1 MRQNLREILAF
12 LIPLLDSFFERVR
25 WVSLRVTHI
34 LICAFVAEIMGL
46 SFCEDDISV
55 QPKKGHYRVDI
66 APELFLK
73 RNGRGCDD
81 NRLVHAFAVQQH
93 RHKIAKG
100 LSNAHASFN
109 RKMLIVYEGVHN
121 LKGHILLPFTHF
133 QSMLRGFIPKEGAD
147 LLTHGVQLC
156 FSALFPFLRC
166 IESKIESIIHPH
178 SSRNRNQGY
187 LRFSSM
193 LTFPFSSMVS
203 VMCLM
208 CFS

>member
-1 MRQNLREILAF
+1 
-12 LIPLLDSFFERVR
+12 
-25 WVSLRVTHI
+25 
-34 LICAFVAEIMGL
+34 MGL

-109 RKMLIVYEGVHN
+109 RKVLVVYEGVHN
-121 LKGHILLPFTHF
+121 LK
-133 QSMLRGFIPKEGAD
+133 
-147 LLTHGVQLC
+147 
-156 FSALFPFLRC
+156 
-166 IESKIESIIHPH
+166 
-178 SSRNRNQGY
+178 
-187 LRFSSM
+187 
-193 LTFPFSSMVS
+193 
-203 VMCLM
+203 
-208 CFS
+208 

>member
-25 WVSLRVTHI
+25 WVCFRVTHI
-34 LICAFVAEIMGL
+34 LVCAFVAEIMGL

-100 LSNAHASFN
+100 LANAHASFN
-109 RKMLIVYEGVHN
+109 RKVLVVYEGVHN
-121 LKGHILLPFTHF
+121 LK
-133 QSMLRGFIPKEGAD
+133 
-147 LLTHGVQLC
+147 
-156 FSALFPFLRC
+156 
-166 IESKIESIIHPH
+166 
-178 SSRNRNQGY
+178 
-187 LRFSSM
+187 
-193 LTFPFSSMVS
+193 
-203 VMCLM
+203 
-208 CFS
+208 